1 MTAQQPS
8 GLTDAQKQLLEQ
20 AVAWSKQNQPDRA
33 AECWRKVL
41 EQSPDVAPA
50 LSGLGTYYLGR
61 GELGEAQRFLQRAA
75 QVSDQPAMAH
85 ANLSRVH
92 SARGDLPQAL
102 AAIKQAIQ
110 AEPAAWG
117 AHAEKARLLQRLGRD
132 REAATAWSSAMAY
145 MPPAFAQAP
154 HMQDLVNE
162 AKASVTANQAQLRD
176 FLMDHMHGA
185 LEGGS
190 RRELERFD
198 HCLDIVTG
206 RRTFVTARPLML
218 PFPRLPAI
226 PFFHREDYDW
236 VPRVEAAFPD
246 ILAELEALLAQQR
259 SFEPYV
265 QTPVGEPKGQFAA
278 LDRKM
283 DWGAYFLWR
292 NGKRVDE
299 QADLCLRT
307 EATLLAHAP
316 LNAVPNRAP
325 VAFFSALKPG
335 THIPPHHGA
344 TNTRLTV
351 HLPLIIPPD
360 CALRV
365 GGETHVWKPGELV
378 LFDDT
383 IQHEAWNFSD
393 RLRVVLIFDIWH
405 PMLTDLEKR
414 LVAHTV
420 EGIMAYYG
428 DDADLGEL

>member
-1 MTAQQPS
+1 MTAQPPS
-8 GLTDAQKQLLEQ
+8 ALTDAQQQLLEQ
-20 AVAWSKQNQPDRA
+20 AMVWSKQNQPDRA

-41 EQSPDVAPA
+41 EQAPDVAPA

-61 GELGEAQRFLQRAA
+61 GELGEAQRFLQRAV
-75 QVSDQPAMAH
+75 QVSDQPAMAY

-102 AAIKQAIQ
+102 ASIKQAIH
-110 AEPAAWG
+110 ADPAAWG
-117 AHAEKARLLQRLGRD
+117 AHVEKARLLQQLGRE
-132 REAATAWSSAMAY
+132 REAATAWSSAMSY

-154 HMQDLVNE
+154 HMQQLVNE
-162 AKASVTANQAQLRD
+162 AKSAIAANQAELRG
-176 FLMDHMHGA
+176 FLMDHLHGA

-206 RRTFVTARPLML
+206 RRAFVTARPLML

-226 PFFHREDYDW
+226 PFFHREDYAW
-236 VPRVEAAFPD
+236 VPHVEAAFPD
-246 ILAELEALLAQQR
+246 ILAELEALLSQQR

-265 QTPVGEPKGQFAA
+265 QTPAGEPKGQFAA

-292 NGKRVDE
+292 NGKRIDG
-299 QADLCLRT
+299 QADLCPLT
-307 EATLLAHAP
+307 EATLLTHAP

-393 RLRVVLIFDIWH
+393 QLRVVLIFDIWH
-405 PMLTDLEKR
+405 PMLTGLEKR

>member
-1 MTAQQPS
+1 MNVMQPAA
-8 GLTDAQKQLLEQ
+8 LTDALKQLLEQ
-20 AVAWSKQNQPDRA
+20 ANMWSKQNQPDQA
-33 AECWRKVL
+33 AGCWRKVL
-41 EQSPDVAPA
+41 ELAPDVAPA
-50 LSGLGTYYLGR
+50 LNGLGTYYLSR
-61 GELGEAQRFLQRAA
+61 GELDQAQRLLERAA
-75 QVSDQPAMAH
+75 LVSDQPAMAH

-92 SARGDLPQAL
+92 SARGDLAEAL
-102 AAIKQAIQ
+102 KAIKHAIQ

-117 AHAEKARLLQRLGRD
+117 AHAEKARLLQQLGRD

-154 HMQDLVNE
+154 HMQDLINE
-162 AKASVTANQAQLRD
+162 AKASITANQAQLRG
-176 FLMDHMHGA
+176 FLLDHMQGA

-206 RRTFVTARPLML
+206 RRAFVTARPLML

-226 PFFHREDYDW
+226 PFFQREDYAW
-236 VPRVEAAFPD
+236 VPEVEAAFPD
-246 ILAELEALLAQQR
+246 ILSELEALLAQQH

-265 QTPVGEPKGQFAA
+265 QTPAGEPKGQFAA
-278 LDRKM
+278 LDRKL

-292 NGKRVDE
+292 NGKRIDAQADRCPLTE
-299 QADLCLRT
+299 QA
-307 EATLLAHAP
+307 LLTHAP
-316 LNAVPNRAP
+316 LNSIPSRAP

-393 RLRVVLIFDIWH
+393 QLRVVLIFDIWH
-405 PMLTDLEKR
+405 PMLTALEKR

-420 EGIMAYYG
+420 EGIMSYYG
-428 DDADLGEL
+428 EDADLGEL